1 MLQKKKKKKK
11 LASWSYMEHQ
21 HQSNQNVLKLLD
33 TNEGESDISIECCSA
48 DIDNRSDQWQS
59 LGDNF

>member
-1 MLQKKKKKKK
+1 
-11 LASWSYMEHQ
+11 MEHQ